1 MEKRVKAHSLAGLL
15 WGYLLAA
22 GALCIAVC
30 FAALFSFQLLMNCG
44 FILPASA
51 GSEAAAQG
59 AALAAGHTAASFP
72 AGELPE
78 LCRWAVFSSPQADA
92 AVLCTNMD
100 AWHLEKARN
109 AQRGGSGNLGYTQY
123 HTVVPLADGAV
134 AYFQYDYAVPYAN
147 PALRGKL
154 PDFQA
159 MFLAA
164 TALACLGGVVAVT
177 RAVSRRLQADARLLA
192 EAGSA
197 IASGTLESWPQ
208 GKAHVREFACALATM
223 DSLRQQLASALNS
236 QWKAE
241 ALRRRQLAALTH
253 DLKTPLTVISGNAEL
268 LCEDGLPAPQQ
279 ALAQGIVRNA
289 LRAQQYVDSLR
300 AVAALEAQKEERAET
315 PAAPLLAAL
324 CKDAQALC
332 TKAGLRFEAAV
343 PQGGPAELFCAK
355 NLLCRAVLNLV
366 ENAVSASPQGGL
378 VSLQAECSGNF
389 LCLRVLDEGPGFSPE
404 ALRLGTQAFYSGDA
418 ARNPAAGHM
427 GLGLTIASEAAQLHG
442 GRLSLSNRPQGGA
455 CAELCLPLG

>member
-1 MEKRVKAHSLAGLL
+1 M
-15 WGYLLAA
+15 
-22 GALCIAVC
+22 
-30 FAALFSFQLLMNCG
+30 
-44 FILPASA
+44 
-51 GSEAAAQG
+51 
-59 AALAAGHTAASFP
+59 
-72 AGELPE
+72 
-78 LCRWAVFSSPQADA
+78 
-92 AVLCTNMD
+92 
-100 AWHLEKARN
+100 
-109 AQRGGSGNLGYTQY
+109 
-123 HTVVPLADGAV
+123 
-134 AYFQYDYAVPYAN
+134 
-147 PALRGKL
+147 
-154 PDFQA
+154 
-159 MFLAA
+159 
-164 TALACLGGVVAVT
+164 
-177 RAVSRRLQADARLLA
+177 
-192 EAGSA
+192 
-197 IASGTLESWPQ
+197 
-208 GKAHVREFACALATM
+208 
-223 DSLRQQLASALNS
+223 
-236 QWKAE
+236 
-241 ALRRRQLAALTH
+241 
-253 DLKTPLTVISGNAEL
+253 KTPLTVISGNAEL

-343 PQGGPAELFCAK
+343 PQGGPAALFCAK

>member
-343 PQGGPAELFCAK
+343 PQGGPAALFCAK
-355 NLLCRAVLNLV
+355 NVLNLV

>member
-78 LCRWAVFSSPQADA
+78 LCRWAIFSSQADA

-343 PQGGPAELFCAK
+343 PQGGPAALFCAK

>member
-1 MEKRVKAHSLAGLL
+1 M
-15 WGYLLAA
+15 
-22 GALCIAVC
+22 
-30 FAALFSFQLLMNCG
+30 
-44 FILPASA
+44 
-51 GSEAAAQG
+51 
-59 AALAAGHTAASFP
+59 
-72 AGELPE
+72 
-78 LCRWAVFSSPQADA
+78 
-92 AVLCTNMD
+92 LCTNMD

-123 HTVVPLADGAV
+123 HTVMPLADGAV

-343 PQGGPAELFCAK
+343 PQGGPAALFCAK

-389 LCLRVLDEGPGFSPE
+389 LCPRVLDEGPGFSPE

>member
-22 GALCIAVC
+22 G
-30 FAALFSFQLLMNCG
+30 
-44 FILPASA
+44 
-51 GSEAAAQG
+51 
-59 AALAAGHTAASFP
+59 
-72 AGELPE
+72 
-78 LCRWAVFSSPQADA
+78 
-92 AVLCTNMD
+92 
-100 AWHLEKARN
+100 
-109 AQRGGSGNLGYTQY
+109 
-123 HTVVPLADGAV
+123 
-134 AYFQYDYAVPYAN
+134 
-147 PALRGKL
+147 
-154 PDFQA
+154 
-159 MFLAA
+159 
-164 TALACLGGVVAVT
+164 
-177 RAVSRRLQADARLLA
+177 
-192 EAGSA
+192 
-197 IASGTLESWPQ
+197 
-208 GKAHVREFACALATM
+208 
-223 DSLRQQLASALNS
+223 
-236 QWKAE
+236 
-241 ALRRRQLAALTH
+241 
-253 DLKTPLTVISGNAEL
+253 
-268 LCEDGLPAPQQ
+268 
-279 ALAQGIVRNA
+279 
-289 LRAQQYVDSLR
+289 
-300 AVAALEAQKEERAET
+300 
-315 PAAPLLAAL
+315 AL

-343 PQGGPAELFCAK
+343 PQGGPAALFCAK

>member
-1 MEKRVKAHSLAGLL
+1 MHCGVLCGAVQFSASDELRLYFARLGRQRGGGAGGGPGGRAHG
-15 WGYLLAA
+15 G
-22 GALCIAVC
+22 
-30 FAALFSFQLLMNCG
+30 
-44 FILPASA
+44 
-51 GSEAAAQG
+51 
-59 AALAAGHTAASFP
+59 
-72 AGELPE
+72 
-78 LCRWAVFSSPQADA
+78 WAVFSSPQADA

-343 PQGGPAELFCAK
+343 PQGGPAALFCAK